1 MFNAATDD
9 LAIKPYILTKVYF
22 NEFVANA
29 LRDNTGMIIFDP
41 FRLWRLLEAKN
52 IIS

>member
-1 MFNAATDD
+1 MFNAAADD

-29 LRDNTGMIIFDP
+29 LRDNIGIVNFD
-41 FRLWRLLEAKN
+41 L
-52 IIS
+52 